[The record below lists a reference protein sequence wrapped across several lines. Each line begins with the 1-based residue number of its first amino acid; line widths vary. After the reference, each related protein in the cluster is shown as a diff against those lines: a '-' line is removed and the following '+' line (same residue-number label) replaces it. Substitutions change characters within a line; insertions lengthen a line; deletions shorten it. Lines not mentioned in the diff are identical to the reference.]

1 MRVHID
7 WLTFTMAMIYPDG
20 LTGEEKPSDVYAET
34 IRLAFLRTFGD
45 DLSSL
50 AFGGT
55 WSQKERSRA
64 PYSDAW
70 SMGDNVTVFS
80 SPSLV
85 HMCVEISG
93 TGCEWLISRELM
105 DSVLARVHERVT
117 RIDIA
122 CDIETKTTP
131 PEFISAIIGK
141 RMQSSG
147 YQKSSRGETCY
158 VGSQKS
164 DRYARVYRYAAPHPR
179 SHLLR
184 VEHVFRK
191 DYAKQVA
198 WQSCGNKLESV
209 AKACGKAFG
218 WGHKDYVVAEVLS
231 APLSPVKSEKNMGGT
246 VAWLVTAA
254 APAFRRM
261 VAEGTISNPE
271 QFLRKYFLSET
282 MSH

>member
-7 WLTFTMAMIYPDG
+7 WLTFSMAMIYPSG

-34 IRLAFLRTFGD
+34 IRMAFLRTFGEE
-45 DLSSL
+45 LTAA
-50 AFGGT
+50 AFGGV
-55 WSQKERSRA
+55 WAQAERSRA
-64 PYSDAW
+64 PYQDAW
-70 SMGDNVTVFS
+70 KMGDTITVFS
-80 SPSLV
+80 SPTLV

-93 TGCEWLISRELM
+93 SGCEDLIAAGLM
-105 DSVLARVHERVT
+105 DRVLSKVYERVT

-131 PEFISAIIGK
+131 PEFVAAIVGK

-147 YQKSSRGETCY
+147 YQKSNRGETCY

-164 DRYARVYRYAAPHPR
+164 DRYARVYRYAPPHPR

-191 DYAKQVA
+191 DYAKQTARACISGELAPVA
-198 WQSCGNKLESV
+198 N
-209 AKACGKAFG
+209 ACAKAFG
-218 WGHKDYVVAEVLS
+218 WGHKDYVVTEAVSASLS
-231 APLSPVKSEKNMGGT
+231 AVKSEKNMGGT

-254 APAFRRM
+254 APAFKKL
-261 VAEGTISNPE
+261 VDAGTIANPE
-271 QFLRKYFLSET
+271 EFLRKYFLSEG
-282 MSH
+282 